1 MRYRPFVRGHGHTK
15 ARIERIGRP
24 VEQIHRLR
32 QDARALVG
40 NRPTRWLRLPFT
52 SQFAI
57 LASYRL
63 NRAAF
68 LAWGRGWSAARA
80 VTAPLSPLVRIF
92 VTSELDYRA
101 DLGGGVR
108 ILHPQLGV
116 VIGGGVVAGPGLV
129 LAGGNVIGEGNPELG
144 DGVSLGVN
152 ASILGDVH
160 VGDGVVVA
168 AGAVVVRSFPGPGML
183 AGVPAVP
190 RQRRPV

>member
-1 MRYRPFVRGHGHTK
+1 MRYRPFVRGLHGHTK
-15 ARIERIGRP
+15 ARISESAGS
-24 VEQIHRLR
+24 VDQIHRLR

-40 NRPTRWLRLPFT
+40 NRPSRWLRLPFT

-68 LAWGRGWSAARA
+68 LALGRGWSAVRA
-80 VTAPLSPLVRIF
+80 VTAPLTFDSIF

-129 LAGGNVIGEGNPELG
+129 LAGGNVIGEGNPNLG

-160 VGDGVVVA
+160 VGGGVVVA
-168 AGAVVVRSFPGPGML
+168 AGAVVVRSFEGPGML

-190 RQRRPV
+190 RQQRPA